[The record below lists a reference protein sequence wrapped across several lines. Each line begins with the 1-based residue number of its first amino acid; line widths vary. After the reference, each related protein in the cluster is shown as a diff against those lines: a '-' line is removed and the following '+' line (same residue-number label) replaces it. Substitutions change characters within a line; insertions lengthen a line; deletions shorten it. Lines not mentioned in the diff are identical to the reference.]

1 MDKMLSIGRKFV
13 GPAGITGLLATASNS
28 VSAGIASGGSIT
40 LGPASVTAVPALT
53 PAMMIGLGILLAVI
67 AVRVLRKS
75 GFAQRVA
82 SLLLIGGAGVVGGL
96 GVERTIATHVLN
108 TSDAV
113 GGDCDSATIVVEYQ
127 GRVDGRFDSNLTN
140 SCSIDLEIL
149 DYDLLCSDGASF
161 NDNGSPVGT
170 IVAEG
175 EQVPVAYC
183 ELPQLG

>member
-1 MDKMLSIGRKFV
+1 MDKMLSIGRRFV

-28 VSAGIASGGSIT
+28 VSAGIASVT

-127 GRVDGRFDSNLTN
+127 GSVDGRFDSNLTN

-149 DYDLLCSDGASF
+149 DYDLLCSGGAIF

-183 ELPQLG
+183 EER